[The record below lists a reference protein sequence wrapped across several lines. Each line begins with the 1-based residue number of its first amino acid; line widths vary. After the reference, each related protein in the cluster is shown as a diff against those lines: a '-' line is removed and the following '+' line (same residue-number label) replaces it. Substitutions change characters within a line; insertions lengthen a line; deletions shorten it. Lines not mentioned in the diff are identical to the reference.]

1 MSKEK
6 TLRFKSLEVATIIDH
21 LENTAAAFSPSF
33 DQRYDLD
40 ALDAKDELIERPESE
55 WKKLTKP
62 SLMLVK
68 DEGVYVMGNGLEPT
82 LMADPHGVTDEVG
95 TRFVS
100 YARGYNPNSS
110 DWETLREK
118 SQSLSADDFAEHI
131 PLDAFEWKVLEAV
144 KCGFDL
150 IVTWAGDYYTISA
163 RKPIGNTLTDEQ
175 KSKLRDLTMRVLKE
189 ERETA

>member
-21 LENTAAAFSPSF
+21 LENTAAAFSPSWE
-33 DQRYDLD
+33 QRYDLD
-40 ALDAKDELIERPESE
+40 ADELVERPESE

-68 DEGVYVMGNGLEPT
+68 DEGVYVMGNGLEPAH
-82 LMADPHGVTDEVG
+82 MADTYGVTDEV
-95 TRFVS
+95 TKRFVS

-118 SQSLSADDFAEHI
+118 SQSLSADDFAEYI
-131 PLDAFEWKVLEAV
+131 PLDAIEWKVLEAV

-150 IVTWAGDYYTISA
+150 IITWADEYFTISA

-175 KSKLRDLTMRVLKE
+175 KSKLRDLTLRVLKE

>member
-21 LENTAAAFSPSF
+21 LENTAAAFSPSWE
-33 DQRYDLD
+33 QRYDLD
-40 ALDAKDELIERPESE
+40 ADELVERPESE

-82 LMADPHGVTDEVG
+82 HMMDFGALDEIG
-95 TRFVS
+95 NKRFVS

-131 PLDAFEWKVLEAV
+131 PLDAIEWKVLEAI

-150 IVTWAGDYYTISA
+150 IITWAGDYYTISA

-175 KSKLRDLTMRVLKE
+175 KSKLRDLTLRVLKE
-189 ERETA
+189 ERGTA